1 MIALPSFEAL
11 RVFEVA
17 ARHGSFSRAA
27 QELHVTHGAISHRI
41 KSLEGQLRTVLFR
54 RRGNNMVLT
63 DDGTKLFASVN
74 LAIGEISRG
83 IERLGSKSERSELT
97 VSLLPA
103 MAARWLIPR
112 LSRFHVR
119 HPHIGINIRTSLTL
133 ADFGTDGID
142 VAIRYGPGKWPGL
155 RAIKLADEELFP
167 VCSPNFNEGRL
178 PTKPAEL
185 LKLPLLRDLNLPW
198 EKWFAHVGVS
208 WKGELRGTSF
218 TDANLVL
225 QAAVGRQGIALARSS
240 IVADE
245 ISSGRLVRLFERSL
259 PTPYSHFIVYPER
272 SERLRNVVLFRDWLL
287 EEAAGQSIGANSA
300 A

>member
-1 MIALPSFEAL
+1 MRSLPSFEAL

-17 ARHGSFSRAA
+17 ARHGSFTRAA
-27 QELHVTHGAISHRI
+27 EELHVTHGAISHRI
-41 KSLEGQLRTVLFR
+41 KSLEAQLRVALFQ

-83 IERLGSKSERSELT
+83 IERLGGKSERSELT
-97 VSLLPA
+97 VSLLPV

-112 LSRFHVR
+112 LSGFHAR
-119 HPHIGINIRTSLTL
+119 HPHIGINVRTSLTL
-133 ADFGTDGID
+133 ANFEKDGID
-142 VAIRYGPGKWPGL
+142 LAIRYGAGKWPGL

-178 PTKPAEL
+178 PTSPAEL
-185 LKLPLLRDLNLPW
+185 LEFPLLRDLNLPW
-198 EKWFAHVGVS
+198 ERWFAHVGVT
-208 WKGELRGTSF
+208 WKGKLRGTSF

-240 IVADE
+240 IVSDE
-245 ISSGRLVRLFERSL
+245 ILSGRLIRLFEHGL
-259 PTPYSHFIVYPER
+259 PTAYSHFIVYPER
-272 SERLRNVVLFRDWLL
+272 SERLAKVVVFRDWLL
-287 EEAAGQSIGANSA
+287 EEAVGRSPTAYDGA
-300 A
+300 

>member
-1 MIALPSFEAL
+1 MKSLPSFEAL

-17 ARHGSFSRAA
+17 ARHGSFTRAA
-27 QELHVTHGAISHRI
+27 EELHVTHGAVSHRI
-41 KSLEGQLRTVLFR
+41 KSLESRLRVVLFQ

-83 IERLGSKSERSELT
+83 IDRLSGKDKRSELT
-97 VSLLPA
+97 VSLLPV

-112 LSRFHVR
+112 LSRFHDR
-119 HPHIGINIRTSLTL
+119 HPTIGINVRTSLTL
-133 ADFGTDGID
+133 ANFGVDGID
-142 VAIRYGPGKWPGL
+142 IAIRYGPGKWQGL

-178 PTKPAEL
+178 PTNPAEL

-198 EKWFAHVGVS
+198 ERWFTHAGVT
-208 WKGELRGTSF
+208 WKGELHGTSF

-225 QAAVGRQGIALARSS
+225 HAAVRRQGIALARSS

-245 ISSGRLVRLFERSL
+245 LSSGRLVRLFELGL
-259 PTPYSHFIVYPER
+259 PTAYSHFIVYPER
-272 SERLRNVVLFRDWLL
+272 SERIRAIVLFRDWLL
-287 EEAAGQSIGANSA
+287 EEAAGQPITVNDT
-300 A
+300 

>member
-1 MIALPSFEAL
+1 MRSFPSFEAL

-27 QELHVTHGAISHRI
+27 EELHVTHGAISHRI
-41 KSLEGQLRTVLFR
+41 KSLESQLRTVLFR
-54 RRGNNMVLT
+54 RRGNNMMLT
-63 DDGTKLFASVN
+63 EDGTKLFAGVN
-74 LAIGEISRG
+74 LAIGEIGRS
-83 IERLGSKSERSELT
+83 IDRLGAQRERSELT
-97 VSLLPA
+97 VSLLPV

-119 HPHIGINIRTSLTL
+119 HPNIGINIRTSLTL
-133 ADFGTDGID
+133 ANFEVDGVD
-142 VAIRYGPGKWPGL
+142 VAIRYGPGKWSGL

-178 PTKPAEL
+178 PTKPNEL

-198 EKWFAHVGVS
+198 EKWFSYVGVS
-208 WKGELRGTSF
+208 WKGEIQGTSF

-245 ISSGRLVRLFERSL
+245 ISSGRLVKLFEQSL

-272 SERLRNVVLFRDWLL
+272 SEKLRNLVLFRDWLL
-287 EEAAGQSIGANSA
+287 EEATGQSIRANGDS
-300 A
+300 